1 MATSS
6 VSGVNK
12 VGDNYYR
19 TKVTDQGDGTFT
31 STLFRTD
38 AQGANEVP
46 ISGYA
51 TPQGGGSVAQSI
63 NTTNATA
70 EEQRLLADPNSQ
82 LNQTRK
88 NQVKSTESDFFG
100 NAGGSP
106 SQQSQ
111 LDKAAGGSGN
121 AAKTAPQSGS
131 TANPS
136 GGSSGSGSSDQTRN
150 EFPNLRYPEDIGSTK
165 QDIIK
170 FSMLKYIPGG
180 LNSSGGGEG
189 LGTVGSRPEIGK
201 RSPIGTVILPI
212 PSGISDTNSVQW
224 GSENMNAAEAFA
236 AQAALTTIKQGFAAG
251 ANVVGEATAQ
261 VANDPATNKDV
272 KTGFA
277 AAFAAA
283 ATGTNGSAVLART
296 EGAVLNPNMELL
308 FQGPALRPFSFTFKM
323 SARSK
328 EEAKQI
334 IGIIRFFKQGM
345 AVQKSKSNLFLKA
358 PHTFRIQYIHRP
370 KGENADH
377 PYIGKIKE
385 CALQSLTVNYTPE
398 GQYATYR
405 DGVLV
410 SYEMQMSFQE
420 LEPIFNEDSG
430 KGTGSGG
437 PDTDLGY

>member
-170 FSMLKYIPGG
+170 FSMLKYVPGG
-180 LNSSGGGEG
+180 LNSSGGEGG
-189 LGTVGSRPEIGK
+189 LGSVGGLRPEIGK

-224 GSENMNAAEAFA
+224 GSENMNAGEAFLA
-236 AQAALTTIKQGFAAG
+236 NTALSTITGGFKAGTQTFEKGVDQAANDLSTVKSGVAA
-251 ANVVGEATAQ
+251 VFT
-261 VANDPATNKDV
+261 
-272 KTGFA
+272 
-277 AAFAAA
+277 AA
-283 ATGTNGSAVLART
+283 ATGTNAAQILART

-323 SARSK
+323 SARNEK
-328 EEAKQI
+328 EAKQI

-420 LEPIFNEDSG
+420 LEPVFNEDSG
-430 KGTGSGG
+430 KGTGSSG

>member
-6 VSGVNK
+6 VSGVSK

-19 TKVTDQGDGTFT
+19 SQVTDNEDGTFS

-46 ISGYA
+46 IAGYGASGDVSS
-51 TPQGGGSVAQSI
+51 TVV

-70 EEQRLLADPNSQ
+70 EEQRLLSDPNSQ
-82 LNQTRK
+82 LNQARK
-88 NQVKSTESDFFG
+88 SQIKSTENDFFG
-100 NAGGSP
+100 DQGGT
-106 SQQSQ
+106 QTQNSQ

-136 GGSSGSGSSDQTRN
+136 GAGSGSGSSDQTRN
-150 EFPNLRYPEDIGSTK
+150 EFPNLRYPEDLGSTK

-180 LNSSGGGEG
+180 LSGSGGGGSELGSVGG
-189 LGTVGSRPEIGK
+189 LRPEVGK

-236 AQAALTTIKQGFAAG
+236 ANAAITSIKKGFSAG
-251 ANVVGEATAQ
+251 ANVVGEAAEQ
-261 VANDPATNKDV
+261 VASDPATNKDV

-283 ATGTNGSAVLART
+283 ATGSTQILART

-308 FQGPALRPFSFTFKM
+308 FQGPSLRPFSFTFKM
-323 SARSK
+323 SARN
-328 EEAKQI
+328 ETEAKQI

-370 KGENADH
+370 KGQNTDH

-385 CALQSLTVNYTPE
+385 CALQSLSVNYTPE

-410 SYEMQMSFQE
+410 SYEMQMTFQE

-430 KGTGSGG
+430 KGTGSSG
-437 PDTDLGY
+437 PDKDLGY